1 MQSNSKIFTAR
12 ILFIFMTLLQLIGCA
27 TSKKVPVRD
36 LAKIEGIKPVDAVI
50 VPGVP
55 FNNGNWDS
63 VMKGRVLWSYIL
75 YKNGYTKN
83 VIYSGS
89 AVYSPYYEGII
100 MGLYAEQLGIPR
112 AHIFYETKARHST
125 ENVYYSY
132 LMAQKQGFKSIAL
145 ATDPFQ
151 SSLLRSFTRK
161 RFESKIYHLPMITDS
176 LALYNHLNPKINPKP
191 AVADTFTSI
200 TQKESLWK
208 RLRGTMGK
216 DIDWKQYENGK
227 VSPL

>member
-1 MQSNSKIFTAR
+1 
-12 ILFIFMTLLQLIGCA
+12 MTLLQLIACA
-27 TSKKVPVRD
+27 SSKKAAKRD
-36 LAKIEGIKPVDAVI
+36 LAVVESIKPVDAII

-89 AVYSPYYEGII
+89 AVYSPYYEGVILA
-100 MGLYAEQLGIPR
+100 LYAEQLGIPKE
-112 AHIFYETKARHST
+112 HIFSEIKARHST
-125 ENVYYSY
+125 ENIYYSY
-132 LMAQKQGFKSIAL
+132 LLAKEHGFKSIAL

-151 SSLLRSFTRK
+151 SSMLQSFTRK
-161 RFESKIYHLPMITDS
+161 RFETRIYHLPMVTDS
-176 LALYNHLNPKINPKP
+176 LSVYNHMDPKIDPIAAMVQNFIP
-191 AVADTFTSI
+191 I
-200 TQKESLWK
+200 TQQESFWK

-216 DIDWKQYENGK
+216 DIDWSQHQNGK
-227 VSPL
+227 VAAL

>member
-1 MQSNSKIFTAR
+1 
-12 ILFIFMTLLQLIGCA
+12 MTLLQLIGCLS
-27 TSKKVPVRD
+27 SKKTSVRD
-36 LAKIEGIKPVDAVI
+36 LAKIENIKPLDAII
-50 VPGVP
+50 VPGIP

-63 VMKGRVLWSYIL
+63 VMKARVLWSYIL
-75 YKNGYTKN
+75 YKNGYTRN

-125 ENVYYSY
+125 ENIYYSY
-132 LMAQKQGFKSIAL
+132 LLAREQGFKSIGL
-145 ATDPFQ
+145 ASDPFQ

-161 RFESKIYHLPMITDS
+161 RFETHIWHLPMITDS
-176 LALYNHLNPKINPKP
+176 LKAYNHLTPTIDP
-191 AVADTFTSI
+191 TSAFANNFI
-200 TQKESLWK
+200 SIAESESFWK

-216 DIDWKQYENGK
+216 GIDWKQYPDRK
-227 VSPL
+227 VPKL

>member
-1 MQSNSKIFTAR
+1 MA
-12 ILFIFMTLLQLIGCA
+12 LLQLMGCMS
-27 TSKKVPVRD
+27 SKKAAVRD
-36 LAKIEGIKPVDAVI
+36 LAKIELIKPLDAII
-50 VPGVP
+50 VPGIP

-89 AVYSPYYEGII
+89 AVYSPYYEGLI

-112 AHIFYETKARHST
+112 AHIFCETKARHST

-132 LMAQKQGFKSIAL
+132 LLAKDHGFKSIGI

-151 SSLLRSFTRK
+151 SSLLRRFTRK
-161 RFESKIYHLPMITDS
+161 RFETHIWHLPMNTDS
-176 LALYNHLNPKINPKP
+176 LKIYNHLAPKIDPIS
-191 AVADTFTSI
+191 AAASDSFISI
-200 TQKESLWK
+200 TESESFWK
-208 RLRGTMGK
+208 RMRGTMGK
-216 DIDWKQYENGK
+216 HIDWKQYPNRK
-227 VSPL
+227 VPKL